1 MMVENKNANFA
12 GWKTL
17 VQYPDGFY
25 PAYYNNWGGALSNR
39 KSRNPAL
46 TLYANEK
53 VMAPITNFPAGQE
66 CVGSVIYSTND
77 DWLPSETLNTPER
90 IEDNCKLPQM

>member
-1 MMVENKNANFA
+1 
-12 GWKTL
+12 
-17 VQYPDGFY
+17 
-25 PAYYNNWGGALSNR
+25 
-39 KSRNPAL
+39 
-46 TLYANEK
+46 
-53 VMAPITNFPAGQE
+53 MAPITNFPAGQE

>member
-1 MMVENKNANFA
+1 MIAYMMVDNKNANFA

-39 KSRNPAL
+39 KSRNTAL
-46 TLYANEK
+46 TLYAN
-53 VMAPITNFPAGQE
+53 ANGIQL
-66 CVGSVIYSTND
+66 
-77 DWLPSETLNTPER
+77 WRRQR
-90 IEDNCKLPQM
+90 IFLQDRNALALSHILQMTIGLHRKY